1 MDGAAVQEK
10 AVVPLEAVCG
20 ENKENVDTYE
30 CIGTI
35 LLLDTPGTEEP
46 SQTDTTVHHKWIL
59 SELINSSM
67 LQQEAPSLEVLL
79 I

>member
-46 SQTDTTVHHKWIL
+46 SQTDTTVH
-59 SELINSSM
+59 N
-67 LQQEAPSLEVLL
+67 VR
-79 I
+79 